1 MAERAGANP
10 RATNAEIYKLI
21 YDDLTQAIA
30 DLEGFQ
36 RTSKAAARFMFRTA
50 ASCMTF
56 FLSMVRDHSFGRY
69 FFSSNGVTCLR
80 YSSHS

>member
-1 MAERAGANP
+1 MHPNEDMPFEHILDQSDTDSRGLSAIDVCETHEQGRRPVYVPDGG
-10 RATNAEIYKLI
+10 LV
-21 YDDLTQAIA
+21 YDV
-30 DLEGFQ
+30 
-36 RTSKAAARFMFRTA
+36 
-50 ASCMTF
+50 

>member
-1 MAERAGANP
+1 MHPNEDMPFEHILDQSDTDSPWPFRH
-10 RATNAEIYKLI
+10 RRVRK
-21 YDDLTQAIA
+21 
-30 DLEGFQ
+30 